1 MFSRLLPPLAL
12 LAAAAC
18 SCISCSSTSGDMTIR
33 SIPSGASLRV
43 NGEYVG
49 QAPATLSLN
58 RHKPIHVAADK
69 PGYYS
74 AEKTFHPEMTTGGA
88 ILWGLNNE
96 KSKIFK
102 TDTLTIRLKKRNS
115 EAPPLEKLPPA
126 WEQGHKL

>member
-1 MFSRLLPPLAL
+1 MFSRLLPHLAL

-58 RHKPIHVAADK
+58 RHKPIHVA
-69 PGYYS
+69 
-74 AEKTFHPEMTTGGA
+74 GGQA
-88 ILWGLNNE
+88 GLLLRGKN
-96 KSKIFK
+96 
-102 TDTLTIRLKKRNS
+102 
-115 EAPPLEKLPPA
+115 LPPGNDHGR
-126 WEQGHKL
+126 GHSMGTQQREV